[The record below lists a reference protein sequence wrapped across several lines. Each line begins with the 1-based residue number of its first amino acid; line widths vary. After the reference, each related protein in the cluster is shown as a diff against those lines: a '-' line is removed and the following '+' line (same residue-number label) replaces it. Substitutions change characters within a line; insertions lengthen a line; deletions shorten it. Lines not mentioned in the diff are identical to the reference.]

1 MNRIFIRYRLRF
13 SYEPTKADVETFS
26 ALGGS
31 QAKTPNVLRWYNHI
45 KSFSDK
51 ERAQFPD
58 QKSEFTVAAGS
69 SAKPTDDDDDDVDL
83 FGSDDEEVLKL
94 ICIFGFEFST

>member
-1 MNRIFIRYRLRF
+1 LNSNIHPFDVRF

-26 ALGGS
+26 ALEVS

-58 QKSEFTVAAGS
+58 QKSEFIVTAGS
-69 SAKPTDDDDDDVDL
+69 SAKPADDEDDVDL
-83 FGSDDEEVLKL
+83 FGSDDEEV
-94 ICIFGFEFST
+94 